1 MKLTSM
7 KLSSTLRRLGV
18 AAFICGAALLSSC
31 GSSSK
36 TTPTGSGF
44 YSGPALDTLTSNPN
58 RLVVMETKQG
68 VIKLQLFDKLAPKHV
83 ANMIDLVK
91 SGFYDGTYFHRT
103 IAGFMIQGGDPNTKD
118 ADYSNDGVGR
128 ADLKMI
134 PEEFSNLEH
143 QRGILSAARRGGD
156 VNSATTQFFICHA
169 RAASLDKQYTIYGQV
184 VEGMEV
190 VDRIVK
196 LPNLNPGSRDPNPGK
211 EAQIIRVTISE

>member
-1 MKLTSM
+1 M
-7 KLSSTLRRLGV
+7 
-18 AAFICGAALLSSC
+18 LSSC
-31 GSSSK
+31 GSGSK
-36 TTPTGSGF
+36 TMSAGTGF

-68 VIKLQLFDKLAPKHV
+68 VIKLQLFDKIAPKHV

-103 IAGFMIQGGDPNTKD
+103 ISGFMIQGGDPNTKD
-118 ADYSNDGVGR
+118 DDFSNDGIGR
-128 ADLKMI
+128 PDLKTV
-134 PEEFSNLEH
+134 PAEFSKLEH

-169 RAASLDKQYTIYGQV
+169 RAASLDGQYTIYGQV

-196 LPNLNPGSRDPNPGK
+196 LPNVNPKSREPNPGK